1 MEIEDLNT
9 IIIYGG
15 DLPTIS
21 AAAKTATTAITA
33 TIHLIV
39 PYVPH
44 KLGGITK
51 VGGQNYLD
59 YRLTAYPL
67 RYFRG

>member
-1 MEIEDLNT
+1 MNRIV
-9 IIIYGG
+9 IYDG
-15 DLPTIS
+15 DILPIVMTAK
-21 AAAKTATTAITA
+21 AAATAITA

-39 PYVPH
+39 PYGPH